1 MSVTPEMLYFQLGSL
16 AAETPELATGPIT
29 PEQKEWIA
37 RAAALVDLTC
47 GLAEKIQFAMA
58 VKNLTGELRAR
69 HAETIA
75 AIVLGALAKAELD
88 APTWLQGTFIVADN
102 TFEAVAA
109 VRRVLRTAKTDVL
122 FADPDGDARTLT
134 DYAVLA
140 PYNVLVGLLAGQAD
154 HKNSL
159 ESAARRWAQRFGDA
173 RPLVVRL
180 AAAGTIHDRL
190 ILVDRATVWA
200 LGQPFNTLTK
210 RGRTSLVRMPPQAA
224 ARMIAGYAAAW
235 EAAQPLQA

>member
-1 MSVTPEMLYFQLGSL
+1 
-16 AAETPELATGPIT
+16 
-29 PEQKEWIA
+29 
-37 RAAALVDLTC
+37 
-47 GLAEKIQFAMA
+47 
-58 VKNLTGELRAR
+58 
-69 HAETIA
+69 
-75 AIVLGALAKAELD
+75 
-88 APTWLQGTFIVADN
+88 
-102 TFEAVAA
+102 
-109 VRRVLRTAKTDVL
+109 VR
-122 FADPDGDARTLT
+122 FADPEGDARTT

-140 PYNVLVGLLAGQAD
+140 PYNVLVGLLADQAD

-180 AAAGTIHDRL
+180 AAAGHDRL
-190 ILVDRATVWA
+190 ILVDRTTVWA

-224 ARMIAGYAAAW
+224 ARMIAGYATAW